1 MRWPERKVVE
11 APADVGQHR
20 LALGWGGWGY
30 LRSILIDLDATI
42 GTSNSPTTAH
52 PQISTIPQRCG
63 MRLARGSSTCVAARA
78 TPLCCLPVLS
88 GSLRRAAG
96 AHRSTRQRLS
106 ACDVGQTDA
115 VGDIGNGAEEPAGSA
130 HTDPDP
136 AGWLLLVYRVP
147 SEPTRLR
154 ATVWRRLKSL
164 GAVYVQNSVAAL
176 PPTDG
181 AERALRRL
189 RREIL
194 EMNGSAVLL
203 SCSALAGEQDMVAL
217 FQAARDD
224 EYDEILDKCHDFHA
238 GLDKEYRASHFTY
251 GELEENEV
259 ELVKLK
265 NWYAKVAARDV
276 FGAPKRAVAV
286 EALDAC
292 EQALERYAAR
302 VYAEQDEGG

>member
-1 MRWPERKVVE
+1 M
-11 APADVGQHR
+11 
-20 LALGWGGWGY
+20 
-30 LRSILIDLDATI
+30 
-42 GTSNSPTTAH
+42 
-52 PQISTIPQRCG
+52 
-63 MRLARGSSTCVAARA
+63 
-78 TPLCCLPVLS
+78 
-88 GSLRRAAG
+88 
-96 AHRSTRQRLS
+96 
-106 ACDVGQTDA
+106 
-115 VGDIGNGAEEPAGSA
+115 GDTGCGAEVPAGSA

-154 ATVWRRLKSL
+154 ANVWRRLKSL

-203 SCSALAGEQDMVAL
+203 SCSALAGEQDMVAM

-238 GLDKEYRASHFTY
+238 GLDKEYAANHFTY

-276 FGAPKRAVAV
+276 FGAPKRAAAV
-286 EALDAC
+286 KALDAC